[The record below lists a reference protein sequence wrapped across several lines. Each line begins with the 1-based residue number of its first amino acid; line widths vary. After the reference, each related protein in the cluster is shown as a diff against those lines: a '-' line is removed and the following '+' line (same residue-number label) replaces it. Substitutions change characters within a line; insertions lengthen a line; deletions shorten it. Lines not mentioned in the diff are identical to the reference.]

1 MASDKERKKRQDESV
16 SHSDTDNADTKQKE
30 KNRGKNI
37 PIPCFAC
44 GIAVPNPKEGNHF
57 GDEVI
62 CDSCREDM
70 VSSLEEAW
78 VKHSAFLDSA
88 LN

>member
-1 MASDKERKKRQDESV
+1 MTTSDNQQQNSAHSSSKVVEANKKEAEGKLGAS
-16 SHSDTDNADTKQKE
+16 H
-30 KNRGKNI
+30 
-37 PIPCFAC
+37 CFAC
-44 GIAVPNPKEGNHF
+44 GLNVPSPKEGNHL
-57 GDEVI
+57 GDEII
-62 CDSCREDM
+62 CDACREEM